1 MSQLN
6 QTTNIFT
13 PTLLRPKPEQLMPVA
28 KLIEQEI
35 PLIVAIFA
43 GLRPGL
49 SYTRMDRTQ
58 PKAFLATTFA

>member
-1 MSQLN
+1 
-6 QTTNIFT
+6 
-13 PTLLRPKPEQLMPVA
+13 MPVA